1 MASRQGMQDLVSEEL
16 RLLDELSRDLDTYWK
31 TKNSESTAIRN
42 WRLRYN
48 TWRRRT
54 ETALV
59 SKAEDGWAT
68 AEKARKA
75 FNNGLRDTWQ
85 RHYYLGDD
93 DLQEQEAILVEYSP
107 RYADEIKRARETFN
121 SETAKWDDDQLTQ
134 MDTHEKKR
142 EKVAK
147 DAEDEI
153 VGLAEGYRIATVEN
167 DDKKKKLHL
176 YINTDEVES
185 YAEMV
190 VDRAREYGA
199 YGEVQAY
206 ACTKTA
212 IVLAKKY
219 LERAMYLQAVEAVA
233 EGTKDLLK
241 DFEKIFKKD
250 TWEPKSYEPRLYF
263 LEPHRAPVQGPDLRL
278 LDEMERY
285 ARGPYDAARG
295 HLDDINALVQKIGYE
310 CPYIDI
316 PVDTAQENAQTAV
329 SSDIQALKDVM
340 DRFGQQDHGRKRTA
354 LIEPLR
360 ESLDALLGSYNK
372 RTQKRHI
379 ESFRAYASALS
390 TWVRLAWVQFGGT
403 PQNAKEAKYRK
414 MASGK

>member
-16 RLLDELSRDLDTYWK
+16 RLLDKLSHDLDTYWK

-75 FNNGLRDTWQ
+75 FNNGLRATWQ
-85 RHYYLGDD
+85 RKEALSDS
-93 DLQEQEAILVEYSP
+93 DLQEYEAILTAYDA
-107 RYADEIKRARETFN
+107 RYEDDIQKAREVFD
-121 SETAKWDDDQLTQ
+121 SELDKWDDDDFAQTKA
-134 MDTHEKKR
+134 HEEKR
-142 EKVAK
+142 DKVAK

-153 VGLAEGYRIATVEN
+153 ARLAEGYRIATVEN
-167 DDKKKKLHL
+167 GGEKLKLHV
-176 YINTDEVES
+176 NDDEVES
-185 YAEMV
+185 YATMA

-199 YGEVQAY
+199 YGEVEAH
-206 ACTKTA
+206 ACMKTA
-212 IVLAKKY
+212 TVLAKKY
-219 LERAMYLQAVEAVA
+219 LERGMYLQAVDAVA

-241 DFEKIFKKD
+241 DFEKTFKKD
-250 TWEPKSYEPRLYF
+250 FWEPEPYKPRLYF
-263 LEPHRAPVQGPDLRL
+263 LEPYKAPAEGPDIRL
-278 LDEMERY
+278 LDEMVKY

-295 HLDDINALVQKIGYE
+295 HLDEINALVQRIGFG

-316 PVDTAQENAQTAV
+316 PADSAQESAQTAV
-329 SSDIQALKDVM
+329 SKDIQALKTVM
-340 DRFGQQDHGRKRTA
+340 DNFGQQDHGGKRVA

-360 ESLDALLGSYNK
+360 ESLDGLLGSYSK

-379 ESFRAYASALS
+379 ESFRAYASALEV
-390 TWVRLAWVQFGGT
+390 WVKLAWVQFGGT
-403 PQNAKEAKYRK
+403 PKGEKEAKYRK

>member
-1 MASRQGMQDLVSEEL
+1 MASRQGMQELVSEEL
-16 RLLDELSRDLDTYWK
+16 RLLDKLSHDLDAFWQ
-31 TKNSESTAIRN
+31 TKNAESTAIRN
-42 WRLRYN
+42 WRLRYG

-54 ETALV
+54 EAALT
-59 SKAEDGWAT
+59 SKSEDGWAT

-75 FNNGLRDTWQ
+75 FNAGLRDTWQ

-107 RYADEIKRARETFN
+107 RYADEIKQARKTFN

-153 VGLAEGYRIATVEN
+153 VGLAEGFRIATVEN

-176 YINTDEVES
+176 YINADEVEQ
-185 YAEMV
+185 YAEMA

-212 IVLAKKY
+212 TVLAQKY
-219 LERAMYLQAVEAVA
+219 LERDMRTQAVDAVV
-233 EGTKDLLK
+233 EGTKAMLK
-241 DFEKIFKKD
+241 DFEKVFKKD

-263 LEPHRAPVQGPDLRL
+263 LEPHRVPAEGPDIRL
-278 LDEMERY
+278 LDEMEKY

-295 HLDDINALVQKIGYE
+295 HLDEINVLVQKIGYE

-316 PVDTAQENAQTAV
+316 PADKAQESAQTAV

-340 DRFGQQDHGRKRTA
+340 DRFGQQDHGGKRVA

-360 ESLDALLGSYNK
+360 ESLDGLLGSYSK

-379 ESFRAYASALS
+379 EHFRAYASALS

-403 PQNAKEAKYRK
+403 PKGEKEAKYKK